1 MADKDLAKNLKK
13 SQKRKKSLNDLKL
26 EVRPKACKE

>member
-13 SQKRKKSLNDLKL
+13 SQKRKKKFERFQTKS
-26 EVRPKACKE
+26 AT

>member
-13 SQKRKKSLNDLKL
+13 SQKTKKSSKDFKL
-26 EVRPKACKE
+26 EVRPKA